1 MAFVSL
7 IEFASGEFAGFE
19 FAREEGA
26 LLAATELVSAG
37 IGQAQFDGGADA
49 NASFDVASSS
59 VGDFLTKATAS
70 SQFAIASN
78 GTVTFAGT
86 TVLGAVF
93 EANSRTLSNLV
104 SGIKRG
110 STVAMEGFAG
120 VDFYSIE
127 GFGFDITSGCTVEFF
142 SGATIN
148 SELKSEGASQL
159 YVAADVLA
167 STSFAFAG
175 TSTFTLR
182 NEAQFSSSLTISGKA
197 ASAFHMQAIRHALLN
212 AGGSSGFIP
221 IIRGITN
228 TAFAINSSG
237 LYVPVGYSV
246 ANATMASNS
255 NSTLILQGHL
265 ITPTDFNAAGITE
278 LLLNPGNP
286 VYTFL
291 PDAYDVVYRP
301 KERRMVIRPKEN
313 RTARWR

>member
-26 LLAATELVSAG
+26 LLVASELVSAG

-49 NASFDVASSS
+49 NASLDVASTA
-59 VGDFLTKATAS
+59 VGDFLTQATVS

-78 GTVTFAGT
+78 GTVTFEGT
-86 TVLGAVF
+86 AVLGAVF
-93 EANSRTLSNLV
+93 EANSQTLSNLV

-127 GFGFDITSGCTVEFF
+127 GFGFDISSGCTVEFF
-142 SGATIN
+142 TGATIN

-159 YVAADVLA
+159 YVTADVLA

-175 TSTFTLR
+175 TSTLTLR
-182 NEAQFSSSLTISGKA
+182 NEALVSSSFTAGGNSV
-197 ASAFHMQAIRHALLN
+197 SSFRMQAIRHALLT

-221 IIRGITN
+221 VIRGITN
-228 TAFAINSSG
+228 TAFAMNGSG
-237 LYVPVGYSV
+237 LYVPVGHSV
-246 ANATMASNS
+246 ASTTMAVNGITSLVLNS
-255 NSTLILQGHL
+255 QLIA
-265 ITPTDFNAAGITE
+265 PADFNAAGITE

>member
-7 IEFASGEFAGFE
+7 IEFASGEFTGFE

-37 IGQAQFDGGADA
+37 IGQAQFEGGADA
-49 NASFDVASSS
+49 NASFDVASST
-59 VGDFLTKATAS
+59 VGDFVTQATVNADFL
-70 SQFAIASN
+70 FAGN
-78 GTVTFAGT
+78 GSVYFAGT

-93 EANSRTLSNLV
+93 EANSQTLSNLV

-120 VDFYSIE
+120 VDFLSIE

-142 SGATIN
+142 TSATIN

-175 TSTFTLR
+175 TSTFTLS
-182 NEAQFSSSLTISGKA
+182 NEAQISSSLTVSGKA
-197 ASAFHMQAIRHALLN
+197 TSAFHMQAIRYALLN
-212 AGGSSGFIP
+212 AGGSSDFIP
-221 IIRGITN
+221 IIQGITN
-228 TAFAINSSG
+228 TAFAMNGSG
-237 LYVPVGYSV
+237 LYVPVGHSV
-246 ANATMASNS
+246 SSANMTTNGVTSLVLNS
-255 NSTLILQGHL
+255 QLVA
-265 ITPTDFNAAGITE
+265 PADFNAAGITE

-286 VYTFL
+286 VFTFL